1 MKKPNLQE
9 KKNLNKKPKN
19 EAPRNEWLK
28 YYLYRRTFMD
38 GTPWNQAALVR
49 SSGIE
54 QKKLSKILSGKLNNL
69 EVDELV
75 CLSLSLRLTEEESL
89 DLMARFERTL
99 SPENK
104 ERKEILLYWIRI
116 YSSGSMQEDP
126 NECMLMPVIED
137 LEKRN
142 LQLLPCVFM

>member
-1 MKKPNLQE
+1 
-9 KKNLNKKPKN
+9 
-19 EAPRNEWLK
+19 
-28 YYLYRRTFMD
+28 MD